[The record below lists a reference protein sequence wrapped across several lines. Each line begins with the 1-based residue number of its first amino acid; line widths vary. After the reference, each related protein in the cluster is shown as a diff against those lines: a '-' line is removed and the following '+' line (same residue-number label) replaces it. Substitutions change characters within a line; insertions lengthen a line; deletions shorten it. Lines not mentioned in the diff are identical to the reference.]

1 MNAKTAAF
9 FAYCLLLI
17 ACGTTTTHAVLTG
30 TPGAPRGGD
39 VQIVMGDGAPPA
51 GLTEVGIVQA
61 VGHGTN
67 ADLEHV
73 MAGLKEKALSLG
85 CTVIAK
91 VKIDQGAE
99 TASGTGVCLKP

>member
-1 MNAKTAAF
+1 MNAKIVAF

-17 ACGTTTTHAVLTG
+17 ACGTITTHSVLTG
-30 TPGAPRGGD
+30 TPGAPRAGEIR
-39 VQIVMGDGAPPA
+39 IVMGEEAPPP

-61 VGHGTN
+61 VGHGSN

-73 MAGLKEKALSLG
+73 IEGLKEKSLSLG

-91 VKIDQGAE
+91 VKIDQGA
-99 TASGTGVCLKP
+99 TKASGTGVCLRP